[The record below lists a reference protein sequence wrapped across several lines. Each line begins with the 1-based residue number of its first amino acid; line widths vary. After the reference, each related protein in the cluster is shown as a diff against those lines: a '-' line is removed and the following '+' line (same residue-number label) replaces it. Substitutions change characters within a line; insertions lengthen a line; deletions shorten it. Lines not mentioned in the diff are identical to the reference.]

1 MSLEI
6 QSLSIIL
13 ILPIACIIDFL
24 IGDPRFL
31 PHPVRWIG
39 RAIEWAEPEF
49 RKLKCNLETSGLLF
63 AICLIGIVFTSAWA
77 IIRIAD
83 MIHPLIGVVLRII
96 LIFYCISIRSLE
108 KAAMDVYRRLAEKD
122 ISSARRALSMIV
134 GRETAVL
141 DEEGI
146 VRASVETVSE
156 NFVDGVASPVFFAVI
171 GGAPLALAYK
181 AANTLDSMIGYRNDA
196 YLEFGR
202 ASALIDDV
210 LNFIP
215 ARLSVPVIAL
225 AAFFPAGRSL
235 PALVTGFRE
244 GRNHASPN
252 AGYPEAAF
260 AGALAVKLG
269 GPNRYHG
276 KKVVKPYIGTA
287 FPGPGLRHI
296 KQACDL
302 MILSSVIWIAFAV
315 AAAVMFSG

>member
-1 MSLEI
+1 
-6 QSLSIIL
+6 
-13 ILPIACIIDFL
+13 
-24 IGDPRFL
+24 
-31 PHPVRWIG
+31 
-39 RAIEWAEPEF
+39 
-49 RKLKCNLETSGLLF
+49 
-63 AICLIGIVFTSAWA
+63 
-77 IIRIAD
+77 
-83 MIHPLIGVVLRII
+83 
-96 LIFYCISIRSLE
+96 
-108 KAAMDVYRRLAEKD
+108 
-122 ISSARRALSMIV
+122 MIV